1 MNKITIADLKKGAFF
16 VVRRVR
22 VGKEIGKRLADMGFV
37 SGAEGQFIRQGLLGD
52 PLQVKICHYNV
63 SLRRV
68 EALGIEVDL
77 VVPELK
83 KKINKAS

>member
-1 MNKITIADLKKGAFF
+1 MTIDDLKKGAHFI
-16 VVRRVR
+16 VRRVR

-37 SGAEGQFIRQGLLGD
+37 KGAEGQFVRRGLLGD

-63 SLRRV
+63 SLRRS

-77 VVPELK
+77 VIHLDK
-83 KKINKAS
+83 KKVSATP

>member
-1 MNKITIADLKKGAFF
+1 MTIGDIKKGAYFI
-16 VVRRVR
+16 VRRVR

-37 SGAEGQFIRQGLLGD
+37 KGAHGQFIRRGLLGD

-63 SLRRV
+63 SLRRS

-77 VVPELK
+77 IVPQDK
-83 KKINKAS
+83 KKASVAS

>member
-1 MNKITIADLKKGAFF
+1 MTIADLKKGASFI
-16 VVRRVR
+16 VRRVR

-37 SGAEGQFIRQGLLGD
+37 KGAEGRFIRQGLLGD

-63 SLRRV
+63 SLRRS

-77 VVPELK
+77 LVPQDK
-83 KKINKAS
+83 KKAAAA

>member
-1 MNKITIADLKKGAFF
+1 MTIGDIKKGAYFI
-16 VVRRVR
+16 VRRVR

-37 SGAEGQFIRQGLLGD
+37 KGAQGQFIRRGMLGD

-63 SLRRV
+63 SLRRS

-77 VVPELK
+77 VVHQDK
-83 KKINKAS
+83 NKAAAVS